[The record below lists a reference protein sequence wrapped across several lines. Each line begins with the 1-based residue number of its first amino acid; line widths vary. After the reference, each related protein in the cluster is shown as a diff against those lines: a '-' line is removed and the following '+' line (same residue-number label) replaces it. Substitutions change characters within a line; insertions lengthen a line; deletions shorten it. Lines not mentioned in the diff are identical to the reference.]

1 MVLGTNVPG
10 RVGRRQISFDRGDA
24 CVSPFRLFRFGSL
37 VNPRLDCDSPRERTP
52 RSVRCVSCQ
61 QIGLLSLDPL
71 LLDPHLGARIQA
83 DPPRGDR
90 HRDDQVAA
98 GRRTP
103 EKFLLLQSSEIVLH
117 QESQARALLSQN
129 QRSGLMKA
137 KFTLVVP
144 PVQPRNDARTLQT
157 TVATVAVVLRR
168 QSLFT
173 LRS

>member
-1 MVLGTNVPG
+1 
-10 RVGRRQISFDRGDA
+10 
-24 CVSPFRLFRFGSL
+24 
-37 VNPRLDCDSPRERTP
+37 
-52 RSVRCVSCQ
+52 
-61 QIGLLSLDPL
+61 
-71 LLDPHLGARIQA
+71 
-83 DPPRGDR
+83 
-90 HRDDQVAA
+90 
-98 GRRTP
+98 
-103 EKFLLLQSSEIVLH
+103 
-117 QESQARALLSQN
+117 LLSQN